1 MSNESAINVGAAGA
15 LISPWWLPSLHN
27 VSVVAAEIAPI
38 LGGLWLI
45 LKMVE
50 WAFEMY
56 RKYKFRNELQ
66 ARIEESNKPSGGTPR
81 PR

>member
-1 MSNESAINVGAAGA
+1 MSNESVVNIGATGA
-15 LISPWWLPSLHN
+15 LFSPWWLPSLHN

-45 LKMVE
+45 LKMIE
-50 WAFEMY
+50 WSIEMY
-56 RKYKFRNELQ
+56 GKYKTKNELQ
-66 ARIEESNKPSGGTPR
+66 ARVEESNKPSGGTPR